1 MKNKFA
7 TLFSMIALTAAT
19 AVAQTADIEVSYSY
33 RTISPKGVER
43 TREYRLLANPHQ
55 SKYFNPNSEHIDSL
69 CSTPQGKEQL
79 DEVKKSAIRSMI
91 AQGMIKIEADK
102 FPYKNIYLYVVKSV
116 SDSTIIVYDH
126 ISRDELV
133 YYTEPYSEMTWTI
146 GENTKN
152 ILGYD
157 CTEATTDYHGRTWT
171 AWFTPD
177 IPISDGPWK
186 FLGLPGL
193 ILEVSEPSGLYTFT
207 AEGLEKSG
215 RPIPAMYSAGSYDKT
230 DRKTLLRAHRK
241 ALDNPMGALN
251 AKGMRVQVNP
261 SDLPKFDP
269 NRDLIETD
277 YNDEQQKL

>member
-7 TLFSMIALTAAT
+7 TLFSMIALTAAA

-33 RTISPKGVER
+33 RTISPKGVEL
-43 TREYRLLANPHQ
+43 TTDYHLLANPHQ
-55 SKYFNPNSEHIDSL
+55 SKYFNPQSEQIDSL
-69 CSTPQGKEQL
+69 CSTPQGKAQF
-79 DEVKKSAIRSMI
+79 DEAQETAMKSML
-91 AQGMIKIEADK
+91 AQGVIDVRKLPHK
-102 FPYKNIYLYVVKSV
+102 TTYLYVVKSAL
-116 SDSTIIVYDH
+116 DSTITVYDDL
-126 ISRDELV
+126 SAKELV

-186 FLGLPGL
+186 FHGLPGL
-193 ILEVSEPSGLYTFT
+193 ILEVSEPSGFYTFT

-215 RPIPAMYSAGSYDKT
+215 RPIPPMYSADNYDRT
-230 DRKTLLRAHRK
+230 DRKSILRAHRK

-251 AKGMRVQVNP
+251 AKGMQVQVNP
-261 SDLPKFDP
+261 ADLPKFDP

-277 YNDEQQKL
+277 YNEGQQKR

>member
-1 MKNKFA
+1 MKNRFA
-7 TLFSMIALTAAT
+7 TLFSTIALTAVT
-19 AVAQTADIEVSYSY
+19 AVAQNADIEVSYSY
-33 RTISPKGVER
+33 RTISPKGVEL
-43 TREYRLLANPHQ
+43 TTDYRLLANPHQ
-55 SKYFNPNSEHIDSL
+55 SKYFNPQSEQIDSL
-69 CSTPQGKEQL
+69 CSTPQGKAQF
-79 DEVKKSAIRSMI
+79 DEAQETAMKSML
-91 AQGMIKIEADK
+91 AQGMIDVRKLPHK
-102 FPYKNIYLYVVKSV
+102 TTYLYVVKSAP
-116 SDSTIIVYDH
+116 DSTITVYDDL
-126 ISRDELV
+126 SAKELV

-186 FLGLPGL
+186 FHGLPGL

-215 RPIPAMYSAGSYDKT
+215 RPIPAMYSADNYDRT
-230 DRKTLLRAHRK
+230 DRKSILRANRK

-261 SDLPKFDP
+261 ADLPKFDP

-277 YNDEQQKL
+277 YNEGQQKR

>member
-1 MKNKFA
+1 MKNRFA
-7 TLFSMIALTAAT
+7 TLFSMIALTAVT
-19 AVAQTADIEVSYSY
+19 AVAQNADIEVSYSY
-33 RTISPKGVER
+33 RTISPKGVEL
-43 TREYRLLANPHQ
+43 TTDYRLLANPHQ
-55 SKYFNPNSEHIDSL
+55 SKYFNPKSEQIDSL
-69 CSTPQGKEQL
+69 CSTPQGKAQF
-79 DEVKKSAIRSMI
+79 DEAQETAMKSML
-91 AQGMIKIEADK
+91 AQGVIDVRK
-102 FPYKNIYLYVVKSV
+102 FPYKNIYLYVVKSA
-116 SDSTIIVYDH
+116 SDSTITVYDH
-126 ISRDELV
+126 ISGDELV

-186 FLGLPGL
+186 FHGLPGL

-215 RPIPAMYSAGSYDKT
+215 RPIPAMYSADSYDRT

-241 ALDNPMGALN
+241 AIDNPMGALN

-261 SDLPKFDP
+261 ADLPKFDP

-277 YNDEQQKL
+277 YNEGQQKR

>member
-1 MKNKFA
+1 
-7 TLFSMIALTAAT
+7 MIALTAVT
-19 AVAQTADIEVSYSY
+19 AVAQNADIEVSYSY
-33 RTISPKGVER
+33 RTISPKGVEL
-43 TREYRLLANPHQ
+43 TTDYRLLANPHQ
-55 SKYFNPNSEHIDSL
+55 SKYFNPQSEQIDSL
-69 CSTPQGKEQL
+69 CSTPQGKAQF
-79 DEVKKSAIRSMI
+79 DEAQETAMKSML
-91 AQGMIKIEADK
+91 AQGVIDVRKLPHK
-102 FPYKNIYLYVVKSV
+102 TTYLYVVKSAP
-116 SDSTIIVYDH
+116 DSTITVYDDL
-126 ISRDELV
+126 SAKELV

-186 FLGLPGL
+186 FHGLPGL

-215 RPIPAMYSAGSYDKT
+215 RPIPAMYSADSYDRT

-241 ALDNPMGALN
+241 AIDNPMGALN

-261 SDLPKFDP
+261 ADLPKFDP

-277 YNDEQQKL
+277 YNEGQQKR